1 MKQTKRRKCD
11 QEREDDP
18 AGQAGICVIHFTDS
32 TSENFTYLT
41 QDRLGKL
48 QEICRKRLSEK
59 VTSRYRMPDV
69 CAQVPDTLSSRH
81 GYHRDCYQRF
91 TMNLNRLC
99 IPENLDQNSISQ
111 PGTSRPTRR
120 LSEDKEKFIFKPDC
134 IFCNKSGHKK
144 VKRHGNWTTEMTSR
158 FEFGGGENIL
168 KVAEENSDD
177 NMLRRIKGYDLFACE
192 AQYHNSC
199 RLKYIQDPRYW
210 RSKNIDATE
219 EQEDMS
225 MAHHNAFAAVC
236 AIVDDQ
242 IISKNGVLSLDHL
255 KDAYVDALSKS
266 QFPNTSYRG
275 EKLKSKLIRQYAGA
289 ISFVS
294 LRKKADG
301 QFGSYL
307 VYGTSI
313 DTGEAVH
320 LAYILG
326 TADKTK
332 DVAISMRASIQDT
345 YRNAEQ
351 LKWPPTA
358 RYLESLEN
366 VIPSELKRFLYLLLT
381 GNHKEE
387 SSVRVSRLAMSI
399 GQDLCRAVTNGQW
412 KLPKHILLCMALR
425 HMFRSAELTT
435 LLNRFGH
442 SESYSFSLELETALA
457 SLLQRSTALVPL
469 QIRRNLPAPSTFH
482 SDFDNFDQNT
492 ASGSIHTSHGIML

>member
-18 AGQAGICVIHFTDS
+18 AGQAGVCVIHFTDS

-168 KVAEENSDD
+168 KVAEQNSDD

-199 RLKYIQDPRYW
+199 
-210 RSKNIDATE
+210 
-219 EQEDMS
+219 
-225 MAHHNAFAAVC
+225 
-236 AIVDDQ
+236 
-242 IISKNGVLSLDHL
+242 
-255 KDAYVDALSKS
+255 
-266 QFPNTSYRG
+266 
-275 EKLKSKLIRQYAGA
+275 
-289 ISFVS
+289 
-294 LRKKADG
+294 
-301 QFGSYL
+301 
-307 VYGTSI
+307 
-313 DTGEAVH
+313 
-320 LAYILG
+320 
-326 TADKTK
+326 
-332 DVAISMRASIQDT
+332 
-345 YRNAEQ
+345 
-351 LKWPPTA
+351 
-358 RYLESLEN
+358 
-366 VIPSELKRFLYLLLT
+366 
-381 GNHKEE
+381 
-387 SSVRVSRLAMSI
+387 
-399 GQDLCRAVTNGQW
+399 
-412 KLPKHILLCMALR
+412 
-425 HMFRSAELTT
+425 
-435 LLNRFGH
+435 
-442 SESYSFSLELETALA
+442 
-457 SLLQRSTALVPL
+457 
-469 QIRRNLPAPSTFH
+469 
-482 SDFDNFDQNT
+482 
-492 ASGSIHTSHGIML
+492 